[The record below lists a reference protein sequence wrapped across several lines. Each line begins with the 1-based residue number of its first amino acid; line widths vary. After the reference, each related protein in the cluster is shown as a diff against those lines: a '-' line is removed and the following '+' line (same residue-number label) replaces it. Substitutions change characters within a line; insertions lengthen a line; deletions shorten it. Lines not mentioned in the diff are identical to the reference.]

1 MYRHSVF
8 SWWLGFVKNTVNC
21 FFSRVIKETVSI
33 KQNCLQAH
41 YIYIYNILPNILL
54 VISKICANKSLPKN
68 KTYWTAR
75 WYRHSI
81 LTLLPCKVYESVRC
95 VLNKFISFSLWL
107 LKWGELNVQDPA
119 LHMGLKWEKYCKN
132 KCPSK

>member
-75 WYRHSI
+75 
-81 LTLLPCKVYESVRC
+81 
-95 VLNKFISFSLWL
+95 
-107 LKWGELNVQDPA
+107 
-119 LHMGLKWEKYCKN
+119 
-132 KCPSK
+132 